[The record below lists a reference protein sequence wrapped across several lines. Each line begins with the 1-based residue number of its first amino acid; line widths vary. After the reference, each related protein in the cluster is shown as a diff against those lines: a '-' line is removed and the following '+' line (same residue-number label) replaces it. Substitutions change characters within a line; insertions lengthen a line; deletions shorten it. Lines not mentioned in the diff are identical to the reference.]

1 MKQIN
6 NILVYLPQEPDE
18 EAVLYRAARLAAAS
32 GAEVEIVD
40 VVRELPLI
48 LRTPA
53 FGYPSL
59 SKTLEDENFH
69 RLEAAAKKVRRS
81 DVAVSVKSLYGK
93 DFIEI
98 TKEVMRVGHDLVVL
112 QGDDQERK
120 TAMRLFRNC
129 PVPVWAVYGKTAGS
143 CKKVLAAVDPL
154 FSDDPDNALNR
165 RILDAALRASELESA
180 EAHVVHAW
188 GDPVELP
195 QMPAGYTEQVRKAAR
210 EALDALLAPYGDAIA
225 AENVHL
231 VPGKPADAIDEL
243 VEQGG
248 FDLLVMGTVVR
259 TGLEG
264 FLIGNT
270 AEELLGKVRCS
281 ILALKPEG
289 FRSPV
294 ELD

>member
-1 MKQIN
+1 MKQIK
-6 NILVYLPQEPDE
+6 NILVYLPEGPDE
-18 EAVLYRAARLAAAS
+18 EAVLSRAARLAAAS
-32 GAEVEIVD
+32 AAEVEIVD

-59 SKTLEDENFH
+59 SKTLEDENFS
-69 RLEAAAKKVRRS
+69 RLEAAAKKVRQS
-81 DVAVSVKSLYGK
+81 NVAVSVKSLYGK

-98 TKEVMRVGHDLVVL
+98 TKEAMRVGHDLVVL
-112 QGDDQERK
+112 QGDQGRK
-120 TAMRLFRNC
+120 AAMRLFRTC
-129 PVPVWAVYGKTAGS
+129 PTPVWAVYGETS
-143 CKKVLAAVDPL
+143 RPCKKVLAAVDPL
-154 FSDDPDNALNR
+154 FSADTDNALNR
-165 RILDAALRASELESA
+165 RILDAALQAAEFESA
-180 EAHVVHAW
+180 EVHVAHAW
-188 GDPVELP
+188 GDPVEP
-195 QMPAGYTEQVRKAAR
+195 QQLLKSYAEEVQAAAG
-210 EALDALLAPYGDAIA
+210 EALNALLSPYGDSIP

-259 TGLEG
+259 TGIEG

-270 AEELLGKVRCS
+270 AEDLLGKVRCS

>member
-1 MKQIN
+1 MREIK
-6 NILVYLPQEPDE
+6 NILVYLPQGVE
-18 EAVLYRAARLAAAS
+18 EEGVLQRTARLAAAS

-59 SKTLEDENFH
+59 SKTLEDENFA
-69 RLEAAAKKVRRS
+69 RLEAAAKQVRS
-81 DVAVSVKSLYGK
+81 ADVGVSVKSLYGK
-93 DFIEI
+93 DFIEV
-98 TKEVMRVGHDLVVL
+98 TKEAMRVGHDLVVL
-112 QGDDQERK
+112 QGDEGRK
-120 TAMRLFRNC
+120 AAMRLFRTC
-129 PVPVWAVYGKTAGS
+129 PAAVWAIYGKPDGPY
-143 CKKVLAAVDPL
+143 KKVLAAVDPL
-154 FSDDPDNALNR
+154 FSADEDNALNR
-165 RILDAALRASELESA
+165 RILDAAVKAAELESA
-180 EAHVVHAW
+180 ELHVVHAW
-188 GDPVELP
+188 GDPVEARELLVSH
-195 QMPAGYTEQVRKAAR
+195 AEEVKTAAR
-210 EALDALLAPYGDAIA
+210 EALDGLLAPYGEVVKPEHI
-225 AENVHL
+225 HL
-231 VPGKPADAIDEL
+231 VEGRPADAIDGL

-259 TGLEG
+259 TGIEG